1 MSNEVKAMTDQS
13 IAPYGAWRSPITAEM
28 LAEGGIGLGEVMLD
42 GDAIYWTEARPTEA
56 GRSVIVRW
64 TAEMGAMDMTPPG
77 FNARTRVHEYGGG
90 AYWVDESVVYFAN
103 FDDQILYRQTPGAAP
118 VPLTPVGYRY
128 ADGVVDRARNRII
141 CVREDHTTAGQEATN
156 TLVAIDCVAGG
167 AGEVLASGYDF
178 YSTPRLSPDGT
189 QLCWLAWRHPNM
201 PWTATELWLAEIAP
215 NGALRNARCIEGD
228 QGGES
233 IFQPAWA
240 PDGQLTFVSD
250 RTDWWNLYRW
260 TPDGALALAPLDA
273 EFGAPQ
279 WGLAMATYGFLD
291 AETAICS
298 YVRDGSVTV
307 ARLDL
312 VGGTLEPLY
321 AFSTVRTLRVNAACA
336 AFVAGAPTESMA
348 IMHLNLASGALQ
360 PLRYASILQI
370 DPAFLSA
377 PEVVDFPTSDGVTA
391 HAFYYAPHNP
401 LYRAPAGELPP
412 LIVFSHG
419 GPTGT
424 TTSTLDLDTQFWTS
438 RGFGVLDVNYR
449 GSSGYGRRYRELL
462 NGQWGVA
469 DVEDCIAGARFLA
482 EQRRVDGRRLLI
494 RGGSAG
500 GYTTLMALVS
510 SDVFAAGASYF
521 GVSDAEALALET
533 HKFESR
539 YLDWLIGPYPERR
552 DLYLERSPITHVDK
566 LNSPAIF
573 FQGLDDKVV
582 LPNQAEMMV
591 EALRKKGIP
600 VAYVA
605 YAGEGHGFRRA
616 ENIIYSQQA
625 ELSFYAQVL
634 GFTPADELPEIK
646 IENLPHRAG
655 AAE

>member
-1 MSNEVKAMTDQS
+1 MMDQQV
-13 IAPYGAWRSPITAEM
+13 APYGSWQSPITAEM
-28 LAEGGIGLGEVMLD
+28 LAEDSIGLGEVRLD
-42 GDAIYWTEARPTEA
+42 GDAIYWTEARPTEQ

-64 TAEMGAMDMTPPG
+64 TATGVVDVTPPG

-90 AYWVDESVVYFAN
+90 AYWVDAGVVYFAN
-103 FDDQILYRQTPGAAP
+103 FADQLLYRQAPGEAP
-118 VPLTPVGYRY
+118 VPLTPPGYRY
-128 ADGVVDRARNRII
+128 ADGVIDRARNRIL
-141 CVREDHTTAGQEATN
+141 CVREDHTVAGQEATN
-156 TLVAIDCVAGG
+156 TLVAIDCATGG
-167 AGEVLASGYDF
+167 AGEIIASGYDF
-178 YSTPRLSPDGT
+178 YSTPRLSPDGA

-201 PWTATELWLAEIAP
+201 PWTATELWLADVAP
-215 NGALRNARCIEGD
+215 DGALSNARCIEGG

-240 PDGQLTFVSD
+240 PDGQLYFVSD

-260 TPDGALALAPLDA
+260 RPEGAQVLAPLDV

-279 WGLAMATYGFLD
+279 WGLAMATYGFAD
-291 AETAICS
+291 AETAICT
-298 YVRDGSVTV
+298 YVRDGGTTV

-312 VGGTLEPLY
+312 VGGSLAPLH
-321 AFSTVRTLRVNAACA
+321 AFSTVRSLRVNAMCA
-336 AFVAGAPTESMA
+336 AFVAGAPAEHPSVVRLDLQTGEF
-348 IMHLNLASGALQ
+348 Q
-360 PLRYASILQI
+360 PLRLASTADL
-370 DPAFLSA
+370 DPAFVSP
-377 PEVVDFPTSDGVTA
+377 PEVVDYPTTDGATA
-391 HAFYYAPHNP
+391 HAFFYAPHNP
-401 LYRAPAGELPP
+401 RYRAPAGEHPP

-419 GPTGT
+419 GPTGA
-424 TTSTLDLDTQFWTS
+424 TTSELDLDVQFWTS

-449 GSSGYGRRYRELL
+449 GSTGYGRTYRELL
-462 NGQWGVA
+462 HDQWGIA
-469 DVEDCIAGARFLA
+469 DVEDCVAGARWLV
-482 EQRRVDGRRLLI
+482 EQGRADGRRLLI

-510 SDVFAAGASYF
+510 TDAFAAGASYF

-552 DLYLERSPITHVDK
+552 DLYLERSPLTHVEH
-566 LNSPAIF
+566 LSSPTIF

-591 EALRKKGIP
+591 DALRTKGIP
-600 VAYVA
+600 VAYIA

-616 ENIIYSQQA
+616 ENIIHSQQA

-634 GFTPADELPEIK
+634 GITPADELPEID
-646 IENLPHRAG
+646 IENLPRRVG
-655 AAE
+655 GVG